1 MNFCFF
7 EQVGF
12 KFPPGSLPVNQA
24 QLQSPNWKF
33 RPVPKNSYK
42 FATRPSPKGSC
53 SLWLRNAKQMTK
65 KWAIGERAERRWTHT
80 HALKH
85 EWRAQ
90 FVAKKAAI
98 CVDFESFSHGSE
110 WLPLLCVAEL
120 PLSAAQ
126 KNKVGSPRVWLCQ
139 PRGFLL
145 WVATCSAC
153 ENVFGVLQ
161 STSIYFI
168 SRQYTLSQRARFIM
182 TAVASK
188 KSQKPPTKPLSMA
201 YRAARRRWDFLCT
214 KLFTTAHSSRN
225 VTQNWVICE
234 FDGIDWT
241 CWDPFLEVCLFF
253 RLVNYFIN

>member
-1 MNFCFF
+1 M
-7 EQVGF
+7 
-12 KFPPGSLPVNQA
+12 
-24 QLQSPNWKF
+24 
-33 RPVPKNSYK
+33 
-42 FATRPSPKGSC
+42 
-53 SLWLRNAKQMTK
+53 RNKWQK
-65 KWAIGERAERRWTHT
+65 KWAIGGEHT

-90 FVAKKAAI
+90 FVAKKAEI

-188 KSQKPPTKPLSMA
+188 NSQKPPTTSLDGEE
-201 YRAARRRWDFLCT
+201 RRRRWDFLCT

-241 CWDPFLEVCLFF
+241 CLRSFLGSVSLFQAS
-253 RLVNYFIN
+253 

>member
-1 MNFCFF
+1 
-7 EQVGF
+7 
-12 KFPPGSLPVNQA
+12 
-24 QLQSPNWKF
+24 
-33 RPVPKNSYK
+33 
-42 FATRPSPKGSC
+42 
-53 SLWLRNAKQMTK
+53 MTK

-120 PLSAAQ
+120 PLSASQ
-126 KNKVGSPRVWLCQ
+126 KIRLVHREFDCVNREDFSFESRRARHARTSLASSSRPAFILFPDNILSRSARV
-139 PRGFLL
+139 LL
-145 WVATCSAC
+145 W
-153 ENVFGVLQ
+153 LLLLPR
-161 STSIYFI
+161 
-168 SRQYTLSQRARFIM
+168 SR
-182 TAVASK
+182 
-188 KSQKPPTKPLSMA
+188 KSHQQPLSMA

-241 CWDPFLEVCLFF
+241 CWYPFLEVSLFF